1 MRVIAGQYRSRTL
14 QAPSG
19 LGTRPTSDRLRETLF
34 NLLAPRIEG
43 AAFLD
48 LYAGSGAV
56 GIEALSRGAAS
67 ATFVERAPAALAVLR
82 ANLASLGVSEGFWI
96 HPGSVRGWLRR
107 FDSEPGPGPKP
118 GSKMGLALAAKRG
131 LKPGLSQA
139 FDLVFL
145 DPPYDAAEEYAAT
158 LGLLGGAARGLLSAG
173 ALVIAEHRGKGGGK
187 ARLEQRYGE
196 LELTRLLEQGDAAL
210 SFYAH
215 RAMAASE

>member
-1 MRVIAGQYRSRTL
+1 MRIIAGQYRSRTL

-34 NLLAPRIEG
+34 NVLAPRIEG

-67 ATFVERAPAALAVLR
+67 VIFVERAPAALAVLR
-82 ANLASLGVSEGFWI
+82 ANLARLDVSEGFRI
-96 HPGSVRGWLRR
+96 HPGSAAGWLRR
-107 FDSEPGPGPKP
+107 IDSGPEPGSKP
-118 GSKMGLALAAKRG
+118 GSAPAAKRG

-145 DPPYDAAEEYAAT
+145 DPPYDAAEEYAAA
-158 LGLLGGAARGLLSAG
+158 LGLLGGAARWLLRAG

-187 ARLEQRYGE
+187 VRLEQRYGE
-196 LELTRLLEQGDAAL
+196 IERTRLLEQGDAAL
-210 SFYAH
+210 SFYAQ
-215 RAMAASE
+215 RATDALE